1 MESREWAKL
10 KEELVTLKKRMDKGD
25 EEKKREKEKETER
38 EKEREKERN
47 LQRERETKL
56 ESEREEERKKEKE
69 KRKEEESK
77 TAAID
82 KMQQQVVASLSV
94 LFRQDIKAETSQ
106 RVASVSEVG
115 FVCVRVCVYT
125 ERTELK
131 GWECAGEVSILFFFT
146 GTK

>member
-1 MESREWAKL
+1 VESREWAKL
-10 KEELVTLKKRMDKGD
+10 KEELVTLKKRMDKG
-25 EEKKREKEKETER
+25 EEERRREKQEETEKEE
-38 EKEREKERN
+38 EREKERN

-115 FVCVRVCVYT
+115 FVCVRVYVYT
-125 ERTELK
+125 ECTELK